1 MKTIPSK
8 LNELYVL
15 KKDDVKKGKL
25 PLYAGTIMRI
35 PSNEEM
41 PQSFRNSESAKLR
54 TSKKALWVLYADEQD
69 NLIRLDKVKRS
80 QLRKATKEELA
91 RYNNIVEKNNAY
103 IDEYIKQEEKRRKE
117 DMEMYCREMR
127 EREEKRERFYKSPKG
142 RINLM
147 LERVSDK
154 LCIIA
159 YKLRI
164 IAYKYS

>member
-1 MKTIPSK
+1 MKTIPAK

-15 KKDDVKKGKL
+15 KKDDIKKGKL

-41 PQSFRNSESAKLR
+41 PEDFRNSESAKLR
-54 TSKKALWVLYADEQD
+54 TSKRALWVLVADEKD
-69 NLIRLDKVKRS
+69 NLIRIDRVKRS

-91 RYNNIVEKNNAY
+91 RYNEIVEKSNAY
-103 IDEYIKQEEKRRKE
+103 IEQEDARLKE
-117 DMEMYCREMR
+117 EQEMYCRQMR

-147 LERVSDK
+147 LKGVSDK
-154 LCIIA
+154 LYIIA
-159 YKLRI
+159 D
-164 IAYKYS
+164 KYFGEPR

>member
-1 MKTIPSK
+1 MKTIPAK

-15 KKDDVKKGKL
+15 KKDDIKKGKL

-41 PQSFRNSESAKLR
+41 PEDFRNSESAKLR
-54 TSKKALWVLYADEQD
+54 TSKRALWVLVADEKD
-69 NLIRLDKVKRS
+69 NLIRIDRVKRS

-91 RYNNIVEKNNAY
+91 RYNEIVEKNNAY
-103 IDEYIKQEEKRRKE
+103 IKQEEERLIAE
-117 DMEMYCREMR
+117 QEMYCRQMK

-147 LERVSDK
+147 LKGVSDK
-154 LCIIA
+154 LYIIA
-159 YKLRI
+159 D
-164 IAYKYS
+164 KYFGEQR